1 MDGSQHSTALAM
13 ISVTHITPVLVL
25 LSVVRV
31 GMQQCIIII
40 IIIIINAQGHRAN
53 KSCVE
58 APPSLP
64 LTLPSSLSLPPP
76 SSPVSFPFPPAFI
89 SPPRLLSP
97 PLPSPFP

>member
-40 IIIIINAQGHRAN
+40 IIIINAQGHRAN

-64 LTLPSSLSLPPP
+64 LTLPFL
-76 SSPVSFPFPPAFI
+76 PFP
-89 SPPRLLSP
+89 SPSLLSRFF
-97 PLPSPFP
+97 PLPSRLYLPS